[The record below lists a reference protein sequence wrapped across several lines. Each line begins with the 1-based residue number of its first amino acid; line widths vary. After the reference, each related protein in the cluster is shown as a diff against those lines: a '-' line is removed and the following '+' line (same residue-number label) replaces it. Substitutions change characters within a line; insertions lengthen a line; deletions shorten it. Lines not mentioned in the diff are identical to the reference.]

1 MSPLITLKGLLQV
14 IDSQKPVTINLYNE
28 NDLLIIRFELSG
40 YAALEDS
47 LEDDEVILVKINNL
61 YNLDI
66 KIDTSSDV

>member
-28 NDLLIIRFELSG
+28 NDLLIIKFELSG